1 MIDKQTDQVA
11 WALLMYEL
19 EDAEDGLRS
28 LFQDIAENKE
38 FGEIEFEIHMRHIYG
53 HLNRA
58 WNRRN
63 ATDAKSQDE
72 KLYDKWSRFPTDI
85 EPL

>member
-19 EDAEDGLRS
+19 EDAEDGLKS

-38 FGEIEFEIHMRHIYG
+38 FSEIEFGIHMRHIYG

-58 WNRRN
+58 WNGRN
-63 ATDAKSQDE
+63 ATEEQHRDE
-72 KLYDKWSRFPTDI
+72 SLWNKWGQLPTDL